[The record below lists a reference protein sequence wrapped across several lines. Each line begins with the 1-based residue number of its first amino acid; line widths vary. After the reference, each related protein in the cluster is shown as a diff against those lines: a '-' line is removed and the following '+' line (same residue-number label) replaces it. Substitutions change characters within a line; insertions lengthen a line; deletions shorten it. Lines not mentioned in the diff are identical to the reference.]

1 MRKADRA
8 LIKKMNQQLVL
19 RLIQS
24 RGPIARR
31 DIARIS
37 GLSPASVTGI
47 TGELI
52 DYGLVQEAGEF
63 EQEER
68 AGRRAI
74 LLQLNPKAGFVV
86 GVSLGMHKFTCV
98 LTDLDANI
106 LCSDVH
112 DIPLSDIGPTP
123 YDPDLIIQSI
133 IQAVDNLLN
142 QTQISTSHLMGI
154 GIGINGIVDYEAGIA
169 IFAPHYGWHD
179 VPLGQAISA
188 HFDVPVHLEND
199 ARTLTIAEQLFG
211 EGRDV
216 AHFVAVAVG
225 YGIGAGVVTNGQIY
239 RGGIGGAGEF
249 GHIILQEDGP
259 LCSCGKHGCVE
270 SLASVPAI
278 FRELAN
284 ALENGEPS
292 GLTHVNRLTIEA
304 VAAAVQEGDAT
315 ACRVVA
321 EAGRWLG
328 LGMAMLVNV
337 LNPELF
343 IINGEAVLL
352 GDCYLEPMETA
363 MREYAFDG
371 LVDSFRII
379 TEPGGTEVWAQGVA
393 SVVLSSLFTSDKNGR
408 LFMNINPLKDE
419 AAGIIA

>member
-52 DYGLVQEAGEF
+52 DYGLVQEAGEI

-74 LLQLNPKAGFVV
+74 LLQLNPEAGFVV
-86 GVSLGMHKFTCV
+86 GISLGMHKFTCV

-106 LCSDVH
+106 LRSDVH
-112 DIPLSDIGPTP
+112 KLPLSDITPTV
-123 YDPDLIIQSI
+123 YDPNLIIQSV
-133 IQAVDNLLN
+133 IQAIESLLD
-142 QTQISTSHLMGI
+142 QAQIRSAQLMGI
-154 GIGINGIVDYEAGIA
+154 GIGINGIVDYEAGIS
-169 IFAPHYGWHD
+169 IFAPHYGWHN
-179 VPLGQAISA
+179 VPLGRTISA

-211 EGRDV
+211 VGRDV
-216 AHFVAVAVG
+216 DHFVAVAVG

-249 GHIILQEDGP
+249 GHIVLQENGP
-259 LCSCGKHGCVE
+259 LCSCGKRGCLE

-278 FRELAN
+278 FRELAKV
-284 ALENGEPS
+284 LENGEPS
-292 GLTHVNRLTIEA
+292 KLANAKTLTIEA
-304 VAAAVQEGDAT
+304 VSAAVEGGDAV
-315 ACRVVA
+315 ACRIVT

-328 LGMAMLVNV
+328 LGMATLVNV

-352 GDCYLEPMETA
+352 GNCYLEPMEA
-363 MREYAFDG
+363 VMREYAFDG
-371 LVDSFRII
+371 LVDSFRIV

-393 SVVLSSLFTSDKNGR
+393 SVVLSSLFTSDKNDR
-408 LFMNINPLKDE
+408 LFMNTTPMKNVAKRVVV
-419 AAGIIA
+419 